1 MVCMIRRCIVCAL
14 LLSFGVLAQ
23 QRYKGPPPP
32 KKDLPYMVRGDDL
45 VETEPGVA
53 QPRDD
58 GNQTKYSIPGANSMV
73 KTPRVSPSIVVDV
86 SKIDLRSLQL
96 FQVESKDGHR
106 EIVFPKRG
114 KGPRPIPM
122 VTTRLGGSLF
132 QFDPADDL
140 PKGEYALT
148 PQGSN
153 AVFCFAVY

>member
-1 MVCMIRRCIVCAL
+1 MVCMTRRHIACAL
-14 LLSFGVLAQ
+14 LLSIGVFAQ
-23 QRYKGPPPP
+23 ERYNGPAPP
-32 KKDLPYMVRGDDL
+32 KKDLPYLVRGDDL
-45 VETEPGVA
+45 VETESGIA

-58 GNQTKYSIPGANSMV
+58 AGQTTYIIPGANSTV

-86 SKIDLRSLQL
+86 SQIDLQSLQL
-96 FQVESKDGHR
+96 FRLESKDGHR

-132 QFDPADDL
+132 KLDPADDL
-140 PKGEYALT
+140 PKGEYSLT
-148 PQGSN
+148 PQESN